1 MSGAIGRVAAPIAA
15 LALVVL
21 LVSLLASSDLL
32 PRSPRPAGAG
42 RATTTA
48 TTIIEFQLA
57 APGEEPASS
66 SAVTGDAQVQG
77 GLAGD
82 AATGDSNEATGD
94 SNDGTDGSEGEGG
107 STDATAAADATD
119 TTGVDGAGGQGVS
132 EQTYRV
138 EAGDTPYD
146 IAQRFGVSTQRLME
160 VNDITDPTGLRVG
173 AVLRIPSE

>member
-1 MSGAIGRVAAPIAA
+1 MSRAIGRVAAPIAA
-15 LALVVL
+15 LGLVVL

-48 TTIIEFQLA
+48 TTIIEFQLP

-82 AATGDSNEATGD
+82 GATGD
-94 SNDGTDGSEGEGG
+94 SNDGTDGSGGEGG
-107 STDATAAADATD
+107 STDASDATAAGGGTD
-119 TTGVDGAGGQGVS
+119 TTGVDAAGGQGGA

-160 VNDITDPTGLRVG
+160 ANEITDPTELRVG